1 MRKAWVVAKRE
12 FVARVK
18 TKQFVIAT
26 VFFPVLLAGVM
37 VAPILLQGNT
47 RAKWIVVVDAA
58 EGGLGEK
65 VEAALTRATRSGN
78 PDGEHRY
85 VASRVEAVGRLE
97 QVRDSL
103 VALVDRREL
112 GDAGIDG
119 VLLVSDEV
127 LVTDTL
133 HYLGGNVG
141 SPSEMETLTQTV
153 QEAVLTERLM
163 QAGISPAVLMQTVK
177 PIELVTAKVSQGRL
191 TGQSGAASF
200 ALAYVMSIVLY
211 VALLIYGVQVMTS
224 TVEEKTNRINEVL
237 VSSLR
242 PFELML
248 GKVLGVGSV
257 ALLQLSIY
265 AGVAYGLTQA
275 RGAIAG
281 LAGMSPEAAAAM
293 PIPDIPLGLLI
304 VFLVFFVLGFFFYSA
319 AYAAVGSTCNTV
331 QETQMASFP
340 VTILIVSGLF
350 VMFKLLGEPN
360 GQLAHVLSLV
370 PPLAP
375 FVTPARYSL
384 SPLPL
389 PELLLSV
396 AVTALGVLAM
406 AWVAGRIYRVG
417 ILMYGK
423 RATVREIVRWIRA
436 G

>member
-12 FVARVK
+12 FVSRVR
-18 TKQFVIAT
+18 TKGFIVAT
-26 VFFPVLLAGVM
+26 VFGPALLAILL

-47 RAKWIVVVDAA
+47 RAKRIVVIDAA

-65 VEAALTRATRSGN
+65 IEAALTRATRGGK

-112 GDAGIDG
+112 GEAGVDG
-119 VLLVSDEV
+119 ILLVTEDV
-127 LVTDTL
+127 LATDTL
-133 HYLGGNVG
+133 HYLGANVG
-141 SPSEMETLTQTV
+141 SPSEMDVLTRSV
-153 QEAVLTERLM
+153 REAVLTERLT

-177 PIELVTAKVSQGRL
+177 PIRLATTKVSQGTL

-200 ALAYVMSIVLY
+200 ALAYIMSFVLY
-211 VALLIYGVQVMTS
+211 MALLIYGVQVMTS

-257 ALLQLSIY
+257 ALLQLSIW
-265 AGVAYGLTQA
+265 AGAAYGLTQA
-275 RGAIAG
+275 RGGIAG
-281 LAGMSPEAAAAM
+281 LAGISPEAAAAL
-293 PIPDIPLGLLI
+293 PIPDISLGLLI
-304 VFLVFFVLGFFFYSA
+304 VFLVFFVLGFFFFSA

-331 QETQMASFP
+331 QETQMASLP
-340 VTILIVSGLF
+340 VTLVVVSGLF

-389 PELLLSV
+389 PELVLSV
-396 AVTALGVLAM
+396 VVTALGVLAM

-423 RATVREIVRWIRA
+423 RATVREIFRWIRA

>member
-26 VFFPVLLAGVM
+26 AFGPALLAVLF
-37 VAPILLQGNT
+37 VAPILLQQNT
-47 RAKWIVVVDAA
+47 RAKRIVVVDAA
-58 EGGLGEK
+58 EGGLGER
-65 VEAALTRATRSGN
+65 VEAMLTRATRNGK

-85 VASRVEAVGRLE
+85 VTSRVEAVGRLE

-112 GDAGIDG
+112 GDAGLDG
-119 VLLVSDEV
+119 ILLVTDEV
-127 LVTDTL
+127 LATDTL

-141 SPSEMETLTQTV
+141 SPSEMGNLSRTV
-153 QEAVLTERLM
+153 REAVLTERLT
-163 QAGISPAVLMQTVK
+163 QAGISPAVLMETVK
-177 PIELVTAKVSQGRL
+177 PIELVTAKVSQGTL

-200 ALAYVMSIVLY
+200 LLAYVMSFVLY
-211 VALLIYGVQVMTS
+211 MALLIYGVQVMTS

-257 ALLQLSIY
+257 ALLQLSIW
-265 AGVAYGLTQA
+265 AGATFGLTQA
-275 RGAIAG
+275 RGGIAG
-281 LAGMSPEAAAAM
+281 LAGMSPEAVAAL
-293 PIPDIPLGLLI
+293 PIPEISLGLLV
-304 VFLVFFVLGFFFYSA
+304 VFLVFFVLGFFFFSA

-331 QETQMASFP
+331 QETQMASLP
-340 VTILIVSGLF
+340 VTLVVVSGLF